1 MEIKES
7 LSLEE
12 QIPYDSQKE
21 NQTNIKSKSKI
32 KSHHKNDPN
41 YSLINKPQKRAR
53 DYSPEMDLEDEEE
66 EINNTNN
73 INKNIKKHNNKRMKL
88 PLTKFVERLTLNDPD
103 ENPKNKVSKSVNK
116 STSNKK
122 KKRGIKIFSDM
133 SISEISNNLF
143 KNYYP
148 CILPEYYMDQI
159 SEQIIKNQIDKL
171 SSNFLK
177 EKKEEVKN
185 KKIKINQNMDYLRE
199 LAEKQ
204 GEWVDYEQNN
214 KKKNIQKSKK
224 SRGIKIFSDMSVS
237 EISNNLFKN
246 YYPCI
251 LPEYYPEQIT
261 QQIIEN
267 QIEKLVNNFN
277 KEKKIDNKK
286 IKIER
291 NMDYLRELA
300 EKQGEWVDEQND
312 NVIYNDNIEEENEN
326 KSYDS
331 NSENNS
337 KNSYPE
343 DESLEN
349 EDDEDNYDDKEQN
362 FEDEYNYY
370 ENENNDDNDYDDE

>member
-41 YSLINKPQKRAR
+41 YSLINKPQKRTR

-103 ENPKNKVSKSVNK
+103 ENPKNKVSKSDNK

-143 KNYYP
+143 KNFYP

-204 GEWVDYEQNN
+204 GEWVDYEQN
-214 KKKNIQKSKK
+214 
-224 SRGIKIFSDMSVS
+224 
-237 EISNNLFKN
+237 
-246 YYPCI
+246 
-251 LPEYYPEQIT
+251 
-261 QQIIEN
+261 
-267 QIEKLVNNFN
+267 
-277 KEKKIDNKK
+277 
-286 IKIER
+286 
-291 NMDYLRELA
+291 
-300 EKQGEWVDEQND
+300 VDEKGD
-312 NVIYNDNIEEENEN
+312 NNNEDEEQGY

-343 DESLEN
+343 DESIIEEQ
-349 EDDEDNYDDKEQN
+349 EDDKDFDEKYD
-362 FEDEYNYY
+362 YY
-370 ENENNDDNDYDDE
+370 ENDDYNDEY

>member
-66 EINNTNN
+66 EEINNTNN

-103 ENPKNKVSKSVNK
+103 ENPKNKVYKSDNK

-143 KNYYP
+143 KNYYQ

-204 GEWVDYEQNN
+204 GEWVDYEQN
-214 KKKNIQKSKK
+214 
-224 SRGIKIFSDMSVS
+224 
-237 EISNNLFKN
+237 
-246 YYPCI
+246 
-251 LPEYYPEQIT
+251 
-261 QQIIEN
+261 
-267 QIEKLVNNFN
+267 
-277 KEKKIDNKK
+277 
-286 IKIER
+286 
-291 NMDYLRELA
+291 
-300 EKQGEWVDEQND
+300 VDEKGD
-312 NVIYNDNIEEENEN
+312 NNEDEEQGY

-343 DESLEN
+343 DESIIEEQ
-349 EDDEDNYDDKEQN
+349 EDDKDFDEKYD
-362 FEDEYNYY
+362 YY
-370 ENENNDDNDYDDE
+370 ENDDYNDEY

>member
-12 QIPYDSQKE
+12 QIPYDSKKE

-103 ENPKNKVSKSVNK
+103 ENPKNKESKSVNK

-204 GEWVDYEQNN
+204 GEWVDYEQNADE
-214 KKKNIQKSKK
+214 K
-224 SRGIKIFSDMSVS
+224 GD
-237 EISNNLFKN
+237 NN
-246 YYPCI
+246 
-251 LPEYYPEQIT
+251 EDEEQG
-261 QQIIEN
+261 
-267 QIEKLVNNFN
+267 
-277 KEKKIDNKK
+277 
-286 IKIER
+286 
-291 NMDYLRELA
+291 Y
-300 EKQGEWVDEQND
+300 
-312 NVIYNDNIEEENEN
+312 

-343 DESLEN
+343 DESIIEEQ
-349 EDDEDNYDDKEQN
+349 EDDKDFDEKYD
-362 FEDEYNYY
+362 YY
-370 ENENNDDNDYDDE
+370 ENDDYNDEY

>member
-103 ENPKNKVSKSVNK
+103 ENPKNKISKSDIK

-133 SISEISNNLF
+133 SLSEISNNLF

-204 GEWVDYEQNN
+204 GEWVDYEQN
-214 KKKNIQKSKK
+214 
-224 SRGIKIFSDMSVS
+224 
-237 EISNNLFKN
+237 
-246 YYPCI
+246 
-251 LPEYYPEQIT
+251 
-261 QQIIEN
+261 
-267 QIEKLVNNFN
+267 
-277 KEKKIDNKK
+277 
-286 IKIER
+286 
-291 NMDYLRELA
+291 
-300 EKQGEWVDEQND
+300 VDEKGD
-312 NVIYNDNIEEENEN
+312 NNNEDEEQGY

-343 DESLEN
+343 DESIIEEQ
-349 EDDEDNYDDKEQN
+349 EDDKDFDEKYD
-362 FEDEYNYY
+362 YY
-370 ENENNDDNDYDDE
+370 ENDDYNDEY

>member
-41 YSLINKPQKRAR
+41 YSLINKPQKRTR
-53 DYSPEMDLEDEEE
+53 DYSPEMDLEDEE

-103 ENPKNKVSKSVNK
+103 ENPKNKISKSDIK

-204 GEWVDYEQNN
+204 GEWVDYEQN
-214 KKKNIQKSKK
+214 
-224 SRGIKIFSDMSVS
+224 
-237 EISNNLFKN
+237 
-246 YYPCI
+246 
-251 LPEYYPEQIT
+251 
-261 QQIIEN
+261 
-267 QIEKLVNNFN
+267 
-277 KEKKIDNKK
+277 
-286 IKIER
+286 
-291 NMDYLRELA
+291 
-300 EKQGEWVDEQND
+300 VDEKGD
-312 NVIYNDNIEEENEN
+312 NNNEDEEQGY

-343 DESLEN
+343 DESIIEEQ
-349 EDDEDNYDDKEQN
+349 EDDKDFDEKYD
-362 FEDEYNYY
+362 YY
-370 ENENNDDNDYDDE
+370 ENDDYNDEY

>member
-41 YSLINKPQKRAR
+41 YSLINKPQKRTR

-103 ENPKNKVSKSVNK
+103 ENPKNKVSKSDNK

-199 LAEKQ
+199 MAEKQ
-204 GEWVDYEQNN
+204 GEWIEQN
-214 KKKNIQKSKK
+214 QS
-224 SRGIKIFSDMSVS
+224 
-237 EISNNLFKN
+237 
-246 YYPCI
+246 
-251 LPEYYPEQIT
+251 PEEQY
-261 QQIIEN
+261 
-267 QIEKLVNNFN
+267 
-277 KEKKIDNKK
+277 D
-286 IKIER
+286 
-291 NMDYLRELA
+291 
-300 EKQGEWVDEQND
+300 ND
-312 NVIYNDNIEEENEN
+312 NNNEEDEKGN

-343 DESLEN
+343 DESIVE
-349 EDDEDNYDDKEQN
+349 EEEQEQDFDEQYD
-362 FEDEYNYY
+362 YY
-370 ENENNDDNDYDDE
+370 DNNDDY

>member
-41 YSLINKPQKRAR
+41 YSLINKPQKRTR
-53 DYSPEMDLEDEEE
+53 DYSPELDLEDEEE

-103 ENPKNKVSKSVNK
+103 ENPKNKISKSDNK

-204 GEWVDYEQNN
+204 GEWIDYEQN
-214 KKKNIQKSKK
+214 
-224 SRGIKIFSDMSVS
+224 
-237 EISNNLFKN
+237 
-246 YYPCI
+246 
-251 LPEYYPEQIT
+251 
-261 QQIIEN
+261 
-267 QIEKLVNNFN
+267 
-277 KEKKIDNKK
+277 
-286 IKIER
+286 
-291 NMDYLRELA
+291 
-300 EKQGEWVDEQND
+300 VDEKGD
-312 NVIYNDNIEEENEN
+312 NNNEDEEQGY

-343 DESLEN
+343 DESIIEEQ
-349 EDDEDNYDDKEQN
+349 EDDKDFDEKYD
-362 FEDEYNYY
+362 YY
-370 ENENNDDNDYDDE
+370 ENDDYNDEY

>member
-41 YSLINKPQKRAR
+41 YSLINKPQKRTS
-53 DYSPEMDLEDEEE
+53 DYSQEMDLEDEEE

-103 ENPKNKVSKSVNK
+103 ENPKNKVSKSDNK

-204 GEWVDYEQNN
+204 GEWVDYEQNA
-214 KKKNIQKSKK
+214 
-224 SRGIKIFSDMSVS
+224 D
-237 EISNNLFKN
+237 
-246 YYPCI
+246 
-251 LPEYYPEQIT
+251 
-261 QQIIEN
+261 
-267 QIEKLVNNFN
+267 EK
-277 KEKKIDNKK
+277 
-286 IKIER
+286 
-291 NMDYLRELA
+291 
-300 EKQGEWVDEQND
+300 G
-312 NVIYNDNIEEENEN
+312 DNIEDEEQGY

-343 DESLEN
+343 DESIIEEQ
-349 EDDEDNYDDKEQN
+349 EDDKDFDEKYD
-362 FEDEYNYY
+362 YY
-370 ENENNDDNDYDDE
+370 ENDDYNDEY

>member
-103 ENPKNKVSKSVNK
+103 ENPKNKVSKSDNK

-143 KNYYP
+143 KNFYP

-204 GEWVDYEQNN
+204 GEWVDYEQNADE
-214 KKKNIQKSKK
+214 K
-224 SRGIKIFSDMSVS
+224 GD
-237 EISNNLFKN
+237 NN
-246 YYPCI
+246 
-251 LPEYYPEQIT
+251 EDEEQG
-261 QQIIEN
+261 
-267 QIEKLVNNFN
+267 
-277 KEKKIDNKK
+277 
-286 IKIER
+286 
-291 NMDYLRELA
+291 Y
-300 EKQGEWVDEQND
+300 
-312 NVIYNDNIEEENEN
+312 

-343 DESLEN
+343 DESIIEEQ
-349 EDDEDNYDDKEQN
+349 EDDKDFDEKYD
-362 FEDEYNYY
+362 YY
-370 ENENNDDNDYDDE
+370 ENDDYNDEY

>member
-41 YSLINKPQKRAR
+41 YSLINKAQKRAR

-103 ENPKNKVSKSVNK
+103 ENPKNKISKSDNK

-159 SEQIIKNQIDKL
+159 YEQIIKNQIDKL

-204 GEWVDYEQNN
+204 GEWVDYEQNADE
-214 KKKNIQKSKK
+214 K
-224 SRGIKIFSDMSVS
+224 GD
-237 EISNNLFKN
+237 NN
-246 YYPCI
+246 
-251 LPEYYPEQIT
+251 EDEEQG
-261 QQIIEN
+261 
-267 QIEKLVNNFN
+267 
-277 KEKKIDNKK
+277 
-286 IKIER
+286 
-291 NMDYLRELA
+291 Y
-300 EKQGEWVDEQND
+300 
-312 NVIYNDNIEEENEN
+312 

-343 DESLEN
+343 DESIIEEQ
-349 EDDEDNYDDKEQN
+349 EDDKDFDEKYD
-362 FEDEYNYY
+362 YY
-370 ENENNDDNDYDDE
+370 ENDDYNDEY

>member
-41 YSLINKPQKRAR
+41 YSLINKPQKRTR

-103 ENPKNKVSKSVNK
+103 ENPKNKISKSDIK

-204 GEWVDYEQNN
+204 GEWVDYEQNADE
-214 KKKNIQKSKK
+214 K
-224 SRGIKIFSDMSVS
+224 GD
-237 EISNNLFKN
+237 NN
-246 YYPCI
+246 
-251 LPEYYPEQIT
+251 EDEEQG
-261 QQIIEN
+261 
-267 QIEKLVNNFN
+267 
-277 KEKKIDNKK
+277 
-286 IKIER
+286 
-291 NMDYLRELA
+291 Y
-300 EKQGEWVDEQND
+300 
-312 NVIYNDNIEEENEN
+312 

-343 DESLEN
+343 DESIIEEQ
-349 EDDEDNYDDKEQN
+349 EDDKDFDEKYD
-362 FEDEYNYY
+362 YY
-370 ENENNDDNDYDDE
+370 ENDDYNDEY

>member
-41 YSLINKPQKRAR
+41 YSLINKPQKRTR

-204 GEWVDYEQNN
+204 GEWVDYEQN
-214 KKKNIQKSKK
+214 
-224 SRGIKIFSDMSVS
+224 
-237 EISNNLFKN
+237 
-246 YYPCI
+246 
-251 LPEYYPEQIT
+251 
-261 QQIIEN
+261 
-267 QIEKLVNNFN
+267 
-277 KEKKIDNKK
+277 
-286 IKIER
+286 
-291 NMDYLRELA
+291 
-300 EKQGEWVDEQND
+300 VDEKGD
-312 NVIYNDNIEEENEN
+312 NNNEDEEQGY

-343 DESLEN
+343 DESIIEEQ
-349 EDDEDNYDDKEQN
+349 EDDKDFDEKYD
-362 FEDEYNYY
+362 YY
-370 ENENNDDNDYDDE
+370 ENDDYNDEY